1 MSSKYTVSNVYG
13 ISGESNHRTPEAA
26 CKAARKR
33 EGDGWIVTDDG
44 GDVFVHHNDIQAE
57 GFKSLAEGEA
67 VTFDVVQGDKGPR
80 ATNVVKA

>member
-33 EGDGWIVTDDG
+33 EGAGWIVIDEDNNQWDMGQYDD
-44 GDVFVHHNDIQAE
+44 QAAIVRRE
-57 GFKSLAEGEA
+57 DEMC
-67 VTFDVVQGDKGPR
+67 
-80 ATNVVKA
+80 